1 MKSMTMENMM
11 EANGG
16 KLRIYT
22 MYRCKKCGTSLGT
35 KWAIKLHCKRKHKN
49 SDLWETVYVPYY
61 L

>member
-1 MKSMTMENMM
+1 MENMM

-49 SDLWETVYVPYY
+49 SNLWETVYVPYY